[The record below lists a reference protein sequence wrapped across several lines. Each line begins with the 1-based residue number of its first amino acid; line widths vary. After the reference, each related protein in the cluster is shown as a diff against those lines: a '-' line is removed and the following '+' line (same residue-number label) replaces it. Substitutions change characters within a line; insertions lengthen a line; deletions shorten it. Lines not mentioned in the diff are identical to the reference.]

1 MREVTIE
8 LEELVCKWLDHI
20 SEVTGKP
27 VEEIIVNGIYNHMSA
42 IEGSVHKAFLGFN

>member
-27 VEEIIVNGIYNHMSA
+27 VEEIIVNGLYNHMNT
-42 IEGSVHKAFLGFN
+42 IEESVHKAFLGFD